1 MKKLERSI
9 FSLSSANICLESNI
23 DFEVKLI
30 FTFKAVVVREDF
42 DISSKIEIVKGERE
56 KVSEEKSHSQ

>member
-9 FSLSSANICLESNI
+9 FSLSNANICLESNI

-30 FTFKAVVVREDF
+30 FTFKSVVREDF

>member
-9 FSLSSANICLESNI
+9 FSLSNANICLESNI

-30 FTFKAVVVREDF
+30 FTFKSVVREDF
-42 DISSKIEIVKGERE
+42 DISSKIEIVKGEIE